1 LCDIAAAY
9 HNRRKWV
16 KHITRLKIYF
26 AQKNASCIE
35 IWNPLAGRIYML
47 ADISDI
53 SSISIPHDTRLGLHK
68 LHDLWYTLNTK
79 TITKRWVLPMF
90 DETVKKGGNDMT
102 DYLSIEGMTEDLEG
116 KVKQD
121 LKYKTG
127 NFLWKVKF
135 NVPLDPK
142 TVNNVNLYVT
152 TENLSPLKTA
162 IRYNSLENIIEIEP
176 LEPYAQDETY
186 ILNITTN
193 VTSLSGKALR
203 EPQQLRFKI

>member
-1 LCDIAAAY
+1 
-9 HNRRKWV
+9 
-16 KHITRLKIYF
+16 
-26 AQKNASCIE
+26 
-35 IWNPLAGRIYML
+35 
-47 ADISDI
+47 
-53 SSISIPHDTRLGLHK
+53 
-68 LHDLWYTLNTK
+68 
-79 TITKRWVLPMF
+79 MF

-142 TVNNVNLYVT
+142 TVNNENLYVT